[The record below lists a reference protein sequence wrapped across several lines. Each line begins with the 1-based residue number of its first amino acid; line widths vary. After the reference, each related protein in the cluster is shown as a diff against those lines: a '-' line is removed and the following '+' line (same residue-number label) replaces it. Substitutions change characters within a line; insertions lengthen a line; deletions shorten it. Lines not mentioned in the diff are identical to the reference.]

1 MKWGGLTDDEAFALV
16 TINPAKQLK
25 IDNRVGS
32 LEQGKDADVVIWS
45 HHPLSSYAIAE
56 RTYID
61 GIAYYD
67 RIAEERRLTDMR
79 KEKEG
84 LLTAEKQDRRAP
96 RRTRRRNRPSLA
108 TQRSRGLRREPNGG
122 RETEPGTATAPRRR
136 WARRARRAPSSP
148 RRAPSGRSRTLAF
161 TR

>member
-1 MKWGGLTDDEAFALV
+1 M

-45 HHPLSSYAIAE
+45 HHPLSSYAIVE

-96 RRTRRRNRPSLA
+96 TANEAQELPKPRDATVARPKEA
-108 TQRSRGLRREPNGG
+108 EPNGNG
-122 RETEPGTATAPRRR
+122 NGTATGMGMATATVPRPP
-136 WARRARRAPSSP
+136 WARRAPSSP
-148 RRAPSGRSRTLAF
+148 PRAPSGRSRTLAS